1 MIQLEYRFDRLLA
14 AKLEQ
19 VYDVL
24 VPDKRW
30 LVRTKECKAIQEEEL
45 NEQTRRHLRSSVF
58 GSAEGE
64 PDHRESDGSAEGVRG
79 RSGLSGAG
87 GMGI

>member
-1 MIQLEYRFDRLLA
+1 VGERPRGRHHALQLEYRFDRLLA

-30 LVRTKECKAIQEEEL
+30 LVRARESKAIPEEEL
-45 NEQTRRHLRSSVF
+45 NEQTRRHLCSGVI

-64 PDHRESDGSAEGVRG
+64 PDHSESKRQ
-79 RSGLSGAG
+79 L
-87 GMGI
+87 